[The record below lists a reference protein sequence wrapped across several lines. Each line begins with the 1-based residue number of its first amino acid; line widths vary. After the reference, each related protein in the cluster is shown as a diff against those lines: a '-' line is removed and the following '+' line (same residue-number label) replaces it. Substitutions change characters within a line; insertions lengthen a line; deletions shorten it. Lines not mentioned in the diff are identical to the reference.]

1 MVHTHTAVS
10 PPPLRSPFDLPS
22 TSLRTPSNLH
32 PPSPQLNILVRRDN
46 KLARGDTLAGA
57 VERRHACIKSAVSS
71 AGAKGHAATIVER
84 HISLKLNT
92 RQTQVKV
99 PSSPGFVML
108 PGFQGVQSEREVK
121 WEFGPADV
129 SLGRREMLH
138 GGMLNE
144 VQGVV
149 RAADRRAG
157 RARHALG
164 LRSIELLRP
173 LSGAPGP

>member
-32 PPSPQLNILVRRDN
+32 PPSPQLNILVGDA
-46 KLARGDTLAGA
+46 KLLGGDTLARA
-57 VERRHACIKSAVSS
+57 VERRHACIKRAVTL
-71 AGAKGHAATIVER
+71 AGAKGRSATIVER

-121 WEFGPADV
+121 WELGPADV

-138 GGMLNE
+138 GGMLRSARGCE
-144 VQGVV
+144 SGRSPGRPGAASAGPVV
-149 RAADRRAG
+149 
-157 RARHALG
+157 H
-164 LRSIELLRP
+164 
-173 LSGAPGP
+173 

>member
-32 PPSPQLNILVRRDN
+32 PPSPQVNILVRREN
-46 KLARGDTLAGA
+46 KLASRDTLAGA
-57 VERRHACIKSAVSS
+57 VERRHACIKSAVASGVA
-71 AGAKGHAATIVER
+71 AGHSATIVER

-92 RQTQVKV
+92 RETQVKV
-99 PSSPGFVML
+99 PSPPGFVML

-121 WEFGPADV
+121 WELGPADV

-138 GGMLNE
+138 GGM
-144 VQGVV
+144 
-149 RAADRRAG
+149 
-157 RARHALG
+157 
-164 LRSIELLRP
+164 
-173 LSGAPGP
+173 

>member
-32 PPSPQLNILVRRDN
+32 PPCPQLNILVRREN
-46 KLARGDTLAGA
+46 KLARRDTLAGA
-57 VERRHACIKSAVSS
+57 VERRHACIKKAVTL
-71 AGAKGHAATIVER
+71 AGAKGHAATIVEC

-92 RQTQVKV
+92 RVTYLKV

-138 GGMLNE
+138 RGMLGSARGCKSGRSPGRPGSACAGPE
-144 VQGVV
+144 V
-149 RAADRRAG
+149 
-157 RARHALG
+157 H
-164 LRSIELLRP
+164 
-173 LSGAPGP
+173 